1 VNKKLQRRKIMRTL
15 GDAIKDAVAAKGLTQ
30 KQVSRQVG
38 VDRTM
43 LSKYINNHVD
53 VPNDIKR
60 RLVSYLSDPVLR
72 IKFYGTTS
80 SNIVF
85 DKAHLEF
92 YKSGLKAIEE
102 FKEAIESIEQVMDF
116 AYNIN
121 SKADLTA
128 EQDEKFEKMLDEIED
143 ANHVCDMLD
152 IAAAELGADLDARNR
167 RCYEKYRSR
176 GYLEECEYNG

>member
-1 VNKKLQRRKIMRTL
+1 MRTL

-30 KQVSRQVG
+30 EQVSRQVG
-38 VDRTM
+38 IDRTT
-43 LSKYINNHVD
+43 LSKYMNNHVD

-60 RLVSYLSDPVLR
+60 SLVSYLSDPVLR

-102 FKEAIESIEQVMDF
+102 FKEAIESIEEVLNF

-121 SKADLTA
+121 SEEELTDD
-128 EQDEKFEKMLDEIED
+128 QMEKFEKMLDEIED
-143 ANHVCDMLD
+143 ANHACDMVD
-152 IAAAELGADLDARNR
+152 ITAAELGADLDARNR
-167 RCYEKYRSR
+167 RCYKKYRTR

>member
-1 VNKKLQRRKIMRTL
+1 MRTL
-15 GDAIKDAVAAKGLTQ
+15 GDAIKEAVAAKGLTQ
-30 KQVSRQVG
+30 EQVSRQVG
-38 VDRTM
+38 IDRTT
-43 LSKYINNHVD
+43 LSKYMNNHVD

-85 DKAHLEF
+85 DQAHLEF

-102 FKEAIESIEQVMDF
+102 FKEAIESIEEVLNF

-121 SKADLTA
+121 SKEELTDD
-128 EQDEKFEKMLDEIED
+128 QLEKFKRMLDEIED
-143 ANHVCDMLD
+143 ANHACDMVD
-152 IAAAELGADLDARNR
+152 VTAAKLGADLDARNQ
-167 RCYEKYRSR
+167 RCYKKYRSR
-176 GYLEECEYNG
+176 GYLEECEING